1 MSTIFGLLSFSL
13 FAFRWPQEECLCHLS
28 TDQKWYSLPKSVGNS
43 SEKATLWSFGSKTA
57 ICGIAFR
64 RQWDQ
69 YKCQY
74 QMDQWVK
81 FNVLIC
87 ISFIAFT
94 FRPKVTIVMAKG
106 ISRKCF
112 DISPYPTSIII
123 KLGKAFS
130 MGLSI
135 WCICSSHSYHSS
147 DMRVK
152 TPHVTNPLCITEL
165 AFGFGFAC
173 SVGWIFLRHYFFV
186 SSPLAMFMLKS
197 QPCLARWPSNKSCS

>member
-1 MSTIFGLLSFSL
+1 MHAQLAYLPTICFLAQCNCISSILRLPSTFSFNFRKTLNRTQLLPLRGWVIPLITHRLTLKVSAKCWLVHWPYMSTIFGLLSFSL

-94 FRPKVTIVMAKG
+94 FRPNVTIVMAKG

-123 KLGKAFS
+123 
-130 MGLSI
+130 
-135 WCICSSHSYHSS
+135 
-147 DMRVK
+147 
-152 TPHVTNPLCITEL
+152 
-165 AFGFGFAC
+165 
-173 SVGWIFLRHYFFV
+173 
-186 SSPLAMFMLKS
+186 
-197 QPCLARWPSNKSCS
+197 